1 MTIVSGPWSE
11 CANES
16 LKSIMD
22 CCDITD
28 IYAYMAQ
35 LLAGAGRGKLAS
47 DKAGGQLHV
56 PTVGAGATP
65 SIRIWREEVF

>member
-1 MTIVSGPWSE
+1 
-11 CANES
+11 
-16 LKSIMD
+16 MD
-22 CCDITD
+22 CCNITD